1 MQSLANLLP
10 SASTASTTRPSP
22 NCSPGPTLPPPNE
35 SLLAKLFRALLA
47 EFGGRWSSQF
57 QTPEATAALKLE
69 WWARVHDLTPE
80 QLRRG
85 LETMSVGQD
94 AFPPGPRAFRK
105 LCLAGEEAERRTGI
119 HALYLPEPPK
129 APMDRAA
136 VVAGLAALRARL
148 PVDEPP
154 AAEYL
159 PAGACSL
166 AERRRFVAR
175 NKAALVEAGLGQ
187 FVSAAELDLARE
199 PEPRLVSALPLEHAA

>member
-22 NCSPGPTLPPPNE
+22 TSSPPASLPPPNE

-47 EFGGRWSSQF
+47 EFGGRWSSQLA
-57 QTPEATAALKLE
+57 TPEATAALKLE

-85 LETMSVGQD
+85 LESMSVGQD

-105 LCLAGEEAERRTGI
+105 LCLAGEERRTGL

-129 APMDRAA
+129 APMDREA

-148 PVDEPP
+148 PRDEPP
-154 AAEYL
+154 VAEYL

-199 PEPRLVSALPLEHAA
+199 PEPRRVTAMALEHAA

>member
-1 MQSLANLLP
+1 M
-10 SASTASTTRPSP
+10 
-22 NCSPGPTLPPPNE
+22 
-35 SLLAKLFRALLA
+35 
-47 EFGGRWSSQF
+47 
-57 QTPEATAALKLE
+57 
-69 WWARVHDLTPE
+69 HDLTPE

-105 LCLAGEEAERRTGI
+105 LCLAGEERRTGL
-119 HALYLPEPPK
+119 HAFYLPEPPK
-129 APMDRAA
+129 APMDREA

-148 PVDEPP
+148 PRDEPP
-154 AAEYL
+154 QAEYL

-199 PEPRLVSALPLEHAA
+199 PEPRLVTALPLERAA

>member
-22 NCSPGPTLPPPNE
+22 NYSPGPTLPPPNE

-69 WWARVHDLTPE
+69 WWARVHDLSPE

-85 LETMSVGQD
+85 LESMSVGQD

-105 LCLAGEEAERRTGI
+105 LCLAGEERRTGL
-119 HALYLPEPPK
+119 HALYLPEPSK

-199 PEPRLVSALPLEHAA
+199 PEPRRVTAMALEHAA